1 MLKNERRKH
10 HGSTKALTDLKLQI
24 NVLDGTTASGKA
36 KSKNLNF
43 SNIKLDASDE
53 QLMAAGKA
61 ICGLTAYTLNGL
73 RRIDTNDLSE

>member
-1 MLKNERRKH
+1 MKGGNIMAVQ
-10 HGSTKALTDLKLQI
+10 KALTDLKLQI

>member
-1 MLKNERRKH
+1 MAVQ
-10 HGSTKALTDLKLQI
+10 KALTDLKLQI

-61 ICGLTAYTLNGL
+61 ICGLTAYELNGIH
-73 RRIDTNDLSE
+73 RIDTNDLTEGA